1 MYLYALYYKKED
13 GTFEGPAV
21 GLFESEFEARNYVYR
36 DASCLRTEF
45 EIIKHEVHRDKGDE
59 SNKPKKR

>member
-1 MYLYALYYKKED
+1 MYLYALYYKNED

-36 DASCLRTEF
+36 DGPCPRTEF
-45 EIIKHEVHRDKGDE
+45 EIVKHKVHRDKDHE
-59 SNKPKKR
+59 SRRRNE